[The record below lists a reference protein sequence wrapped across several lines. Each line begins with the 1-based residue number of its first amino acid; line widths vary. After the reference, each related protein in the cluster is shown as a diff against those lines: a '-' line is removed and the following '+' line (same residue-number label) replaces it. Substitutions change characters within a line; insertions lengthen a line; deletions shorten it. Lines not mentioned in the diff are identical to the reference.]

1 MVTTALAPF
10 HPHTRAWFESTFT
23 GPTDVQMRSWPVIAD
38 GRHALITA
46 PTGSGKTLTAFLWA
60 LDAFAS
66 GRYETGA
73 TRVLYISPL
82 KALNNDIQRN
92 LLEPLGALRE
102 RFEAANDAF
111 PSIRVQ
117 VRSGDTSTGDRQ
129 RMLRRPPEI
138 LITTPESLMLMLTN
152 ARGRVA
158 LGTIQTVILDEIHSV
173 VDNRRG
179 TVLTTS
185 LERLARVAGEFQRI
199 ALSATVNPLTEIA
212 AFVAGRDR
220 ELVPRPIEIVEGL
233 DRKQLSFTVIF
244 PPHVRAALDAGQKLW
259 EPLTQTFKQI
269 IARNRS
275 TLFFTN
281 SRRLAE
287 RITLKINDAS
297 SEPLAY
303 AHHGSLSREIRSE
316 VETRLKSGELRA
328 IVATNSLEMGID
340 IGSLDEV
347 VLIQSPPSI
356 ASALQRV
363 GRAGHRVGDVSRGT
377 LFPTHAQDFVEAA
390 ALADGIAARDLEPL
404 ACIDN
409 PLDVL
414 AQIIVSMAANQV
426 WRLDDVY
433 SLLRQS
439 HSYRSLPREHFELVV
454 EMLAG
459 RYAGSRLRD
468 LKPRIVFDRI
478 ERTLHAAKGAVYAL
492 YNSGG
497 TIPDRGYYHLRHTD
511 TNALIGELD
520 EEFVWEATVGQTFAF
535 GNQSWQ
541 INRITHNDVLAS
553 PAKAGTTVTPF
564 WLAEGYDRS
573 SHYSDR
579 IGEFLESTDA
589 RLERGDHEVI
599 ASDLARRGF
608 DVSATDELIGYLDR
622 QREHTGAALPHR
634 HHVLVEHIK
643 TGPGGYEGPDEE
655 QIVLHTGWGGRV
667 NRPYAMALS
676 AAWERDLGYVPELHI
691 DDEAVAI
698 QTKGDVDPAR
708 IIDLVRSN
716 ELDALL
722 HVALERSGFFGAR
735 FRECAG
741 RALLVTR
748 QRFSQ
753 RMPLWMTRM
762 HAKKLLT
769 AVKGYADFPVLLET
783 YRTCLVD
790 EFDLAALRRALGE
803 LESGDIRITTVS
815 TQAPSPFAANI
826 AWGQITRYMY
836 ADDSPETNA
845 PSALSDDLIRAA
857 VFDATLRPRV
867 DPAVIESFVA
877 KRQRTASGYA
887 PADAAELSE
896 WLKERVVMTEAEW
909 AQSTALVADTTAI
922 AVHWIDAGGMRW
934 AVHPEFARS
943 VTEQLLGGVDEDLAD
958 VGDPRD
964 RVQLL
969 REVLSFHGP
978 LTKARIAALTPLS
991 AEELDAV
998 LSDLV
1003 EAGVLVVGHLVS
1015 DEDGVFYCDS
1025 DNLEILLR
1033 LQRASSRHRLEPRP
1047 LAELPGFMAG
1057 WQKFGRMPTDDA
1069 LADTLE
1075 RLRGYSAEADVWLN
1089 DLIEARH
1096 AGADTR
1102 QVDEAIA
1109 VNGFVWTGRGRG
1121 AVTIMPLD
1129 DLALL
1134 DTTDDTARAQIEG
1147 AFRDHTARYSFH
1159 QLVDASGQSTDAFSD
1174 ALWNAVWAGA
1184 ASADSLAVLR
1194 AGSAREY
1201 TLGQTAP
1208 AQPQAAGPMHASAQ
1222 RPRSV
1227 ARRRARSAGLGW
1239 PGHWFLLPDDPRDDD
1254 PLTALETAKD
1264 RVRILLDRYGV
1275 VCREFANREGG
1286 GFRWAA
1292 LFRALRIMELSGEIV
1307 SGLFFQG
1314 LSGPQFAAPAALRS
1328 LERGAGTQSFWVNAT
1343 DPVAPTGLGVDWP
1356 YPLPHR
1362 RAGNYLALYRGALVL
1377 TAENYGRRLHFAP
1390 DLDDAAFAP
1399 AIALLTHLLTF
1410 RRKVPIDSIDGA
1422 SPNESR
1428 YLTRLADVFDVTH
1441 DHRRVELVFPARRIG

>member
-1 MVTTALAPF
+1 MTGSLALF
-10 HPHTRAWFESTFT
+10 HPHTRAWFESTFS
-23 GPTDVQMRSWPVIAD
+23 GPTDVQARSWPVIAA

-66 GRYETGA
+66 GRYEAGA
-73 TRVLYISPL
+73 TRVLYLSPL

-92 LLEPLGALRE
+92 LLEPLDALRE
-102 RFEAANDAF
+102 RFDAAGDSF
-111 PSIRVQ
+111 PPIRVQ
-117 VRSGDTSTGDRQ
+117 VRSGDTSSGDRQ

-158 LGTIQTVILDEIHSV
+158 LGTVQTVILDEIHSV

-185 LERLARVAGEFQRI
+185 LERLERVAGAFQRI

-220 ELVPRPIEIVEGL
+220 HFKPRPIEIVEGL
-233 DRKQLSFTVIF
+233 DHKQVSFNVSF
-244 PPHVRAALDAGQKLW
+244 PPHVRAALDAGQKMW
-259 EPLTQTFKQI
+259 EPLTKTFREI
-269 IARNRS
+269 IARNHS

-287 RITLKINDAS
+287 RITLKINDATPQ
-297 SEPLAY
+297 PLAY
-303 AHHGSLSREIRSE
+303 AHHGSLSREIRTA

-414 AQIIVSMAANQV
+414 AQIIVSMSANQAWHV
-426 WRLDDVY
+426 DDLY
-433 SLLRQS
+433 SVLRQS
-439 HSYRSLPREHFELVV
+439 HSYRTLPHEHFELVV

-459 RYAGSRLRD
+459 RYAGTRLRD

-478 ERTLHAAKGAVYAL
+478 ERTVHAAKGAVYAL

-535 GNQSWQ
+535 GNQGWQ

-553 PAKAGTTVTPF
+553 PAKAGTTATPF
-564 WLAEGYDRS
+564 WLSEGYDRS
-573 SHYSDR
+573 SHYSGR
-579 IGEFLESTDA
+579 IGEFLERTDA
-589 RLERGDHEVI
+589 LLERNDHEGV
-599 ASDLARRGF
+599 AADLARRGF
-608 DVSATDELIGYLDR
+608 DLSATDELIGYLDR
-622 QREHTGAALPHR
+622 QREHTGAPLPHR
-634 HHVLVEHIK
+634 RHVLVEHIK

-667 NRPYAMALS
+667 NRPYALALS
-676 AAWERDLGYVPELHI
+676 AAWEREYGYTPELHI
-691 DDEAVAI
+691 DNEAVAV
-698 QTKGDVDPAR
+698 QTNGAVDPAR
-708 IIDLVRSN
+708 VIDLVRSN
-716 ELDALL
+716 DLDALL

-748 QRFSQ
+748 QRFNQ

-769 AVKGYADFPVLLET
+769 TVKEYADFPVLLET

-790 EFDLAALRRALGE
+790 EFDLAALRRALFE
-803 LESGDIRITTVS
+803 LESGEIRVTTVA

-836 ADDSPETNA
+836 ADDSPETNT

-857 VFDATLRPRV
+857 VFDAALRPRV
-867 DPAVIESFVA
+867 DAAVIEAFVA
-877 KRQRTASGYA
+877 KRQRTAAGYA
-887 PADAAELSE
+887 PTDVSELSE
-896 WLKERVVMTEAEW
+896 WLKERVLMGAAEW
-909 AQSTALVADTTAI
+909 TQLSGQVPQATGV
-922 AVHWIDAGGMRW
+922 AVHWLEVPGRRW
-934 AVHPEFARS
+934 AVHPELARS
-943 VTEQLLGGVDEDLAD
+943 VTEQLRGDVDESLPD

-969 REVLSFHGP
+969 REILSFHGP
-978 LTKARIAALTPLS
+978 LTKAAIGVLTPLAS
-991 AEELDAV
+991 ERLDAA

-1003 EAGVLVVGHLVS
+1003 EDDVLVVGHLVS
-1015 DEDGVFYCDS
+1015 GDEDTFYCDA
-1025 DNLEILLR
+1025 DNMEILLR
-1033 LQRASSRHRLEPRP
+1033 MQRASARHRLEPRP
-1047 LAELPGFMAG
+1047 LVELPGFIAG
-1057 WQKFGRMPTDDA
+1057 WQRFGRMTSDDA
-1069 LADTLE
+1069 LGDTLE
-1075 RLRGYSAEADVWLN
+1075 RLRGYAAEVDTWLN

-1096 AGADTR
+1096 VGVDTR
-1102 QVDEAIA
+1102 QADEAIA
-1109 VNGFVWTGRGRG
+1109 VNGFAWTGRARG
-1121 AVTIMPLD
+1121 VITVMPLD

-1134 DTTDDTARAQIEG
+1134 DTPDESARSGVET
-1147 AFRDHTARYSFH
+1147 AFRDRTARYSFH
-1159 QLVDASGQSTDAFSD
+1159 QLVDVSERSTEAFSD
-1174 ALWNAVWAGA
+1174 SLWHAVWSGA
-1184 ASADSLAVLR
+1184 VSADSLAVLR
-1194 AGSAREY
+1194 AGSARDY
-1201 TLGQTAP
+1201 TLGAPTSPQQTGQPQP
-1208 AQPQAAGPMHASAQ
+1208 AQRH
-1222 RPRSV
+1222 RSV
-1227 ARRRARSAGLGW
+1227 ARRHARSTSIGW
-1239 PGHWFLLPDDPRDDD
+1239 PGHWFLLPNELRGDDD
-1254 PLTALETAKD
+1254 PLTELETAKD

-1275 VCREFANREGG
+1275 LSREIANREGG
-1286 GFRWAA
+1286 PFRWAT

-1307 SGLFFQG
+1307 SGLFFHG

-1328 LERGAGTQSFWVNAT
+1328 LERGAGTESFWVNAT
-1343 DPVAPTGLGVDWP
+1343 DPVAPTGLGIDWP

-1362 RAGNYLALYRGALVL
+1362 RAGNYLALHRGALVL
-1377 TAENYGRRLHFAP
+1377 TVENYGKRLTFAP
-1390 DLDDAAFAP
+1390 DLDDAALAP
-1399 AIALLTHLLTF
+1399 AIALLTHLLTV
-1410 RRKVPIDSIDGA
+1410 RRKIPVDSIDGA
-1422 SPNESR
+1422 PPSESR
-1428 YLTRLADVFDVTH
+1428 YLTRLADVFDVAR
-1441 DHRRVELVFPARRIG
+1441 DHRRIELVFPAKRIG